1 MKTNNSPTY
10 AHEVNIGNVTIGGQ
24 NRIAIQSMTNVPLA
38 DIDGSVLQCKRLFD
52 AGADIVRLSTPRK
65 PDVDCLRKVKGILVR
80 DGYSKPLVAD
90 VHFDAQIAEE
100 CAKIV
105 EKVRINPGNYIDK
118 RANFK
123 ELKLTDAEYKLELE
137 KIHDRLLPLIKICRE
152 NGTAIRIGSN
162 HGSLSDRILSRY
174 GNTARGMVEA
184 AMEFIN
190 IFMAENFTNLVISM
204 KASNVKVMTESCELL
219 NQRMIETGHVFP
231 QHLGVTEAGA
241 GNDARIK
248 SVLGI
253 SYLLNKGIG
262 DTIRVSLT
270 EKPENEI
277 FFADKFVKQLGVKKP
292 FTDINICETAETTFK
307 TKYHDA
313 DNAIIDTCSNLS
325 NALIDKKTS
334 SLKIDGEIEGID
346 NKDFAADIMQAAGLC
361 ISKAEFIS
369 CPGCGRTNYDLERIS
384 SLVKQEFS
392 HLKGLKIATMGCVVN
407 GPGEMSDADYG
418 CVGSTKDHV
427 IIYKKQTPIIR
438 DVPQDQAVEMLKKV
452 IAENGDWKDK

>member
-1 MKTNNSPTY
+1 MTY
-10 AHEVNIGNVTIGGQ
+10 AQEVKIGNITIGGS

-38 DIDGSVLQCKRLFD
+38 DISGSVLQCKQLFD

-65 PDVDCLRKVKGILVR
+65 PDIDCLREVKKILVR
-80 DGYSKPLVAD
+80 DGYNNPLVAD

-123 ELKLTDAEYKLELE
+123 ELKLTDYEYNLELE

-174 GNTARGMVEA
+174 GNTAKGMVEA
-184 AMEFIN
+184 AMEFIG
-190 IFMAENFTNLVISM
+190 IFVAENFQNLVISM

-270 EKPENEI
+270 ENPTNEI
-277 FFADKFVKQLGVKKP
+277 VFADKFVKMLGEKRQYSENKVAEP
-292 FTDINICETAETTFK
+292 TPSTCEFTLHHSEKDE
-307 TKYHDA
+307 
-313 DNAIIDTCSNLS
+313 AIIETCSTLS
-325 NALIDKKTS
+325 NDLIDKKISQLHIKGT
-334 SLKIDGEIEGID
+334 IDGID
-346 NKDFAADIMQAAGLC
+346 NDDLASDILQASGIC

-384 SLVKQEFS
+384 EEVKREFS

-438 DVPQDQAVEMLKKV
+438 DVPQDDAVKMLKKV
-452 IAENGDWKDK
+452 IVENGDWKEK

>member
-1 MKTNNSPTY
+1 MTQY
-10 AHEVNIGNVTIGGQ
+10 AQEVKIGDITIGGK
-24 NRIAIQSMTNVPLA
+24 NRIAIQSMTNVPVG
-38 DIDGSVLQCKRLFD
+38 DVEKSVLQCKQLFD
-52 AGADIVRLSTPRK
+52 AGADIVRLSTPRM
-65 PDVDCLRKVKGILVR
+65 PDVDSLREVKKILVR
-80 DGYSKPLVAD
+80 DGYKLPLVAD
-90 VHFDAQIAEE
+90 VHFSSQIAEE

-123 ELKLTDAEYKLELE
+123 EQKLTDFEYNLELE

-162 HGSLSDRILSRY
+162 HGSLSDRILSKY
-174 GNTARGMVEA
+174 GNTAVGMVEA

-190 IFMAENFTNLVISM
+190 IFAAENFTNLVISM
-204 KASNVKVMTESCELL
+204 KASNVRVMAESCEIL
-219 NQRMIETGHVFP
+219 NKRMIETGLVLP
-231 QHLGVTEAGA
+231 QHLGVTEAGS

-277 FFADKFVKQLGVKKP
+277 IFAKKFVKYLGDKKP
-292 FTDINICETAETTFK
+292 YSEIDIPKSREIYFETK
-307 TKYHDA
+307 THDIDA
-313 DNAIIDTCSNLS
+313 AIIETCSSIS
-325 NALIDKKTS
+325 NALIDKKAAR
-334 SLKIDGEIEGID
+334 LKINGNIEDTD
-346 NKDFAADIMQAAGLC
+346 NEEFAADILQAAGLC

-384 SLVKQEFS
+384 EAVKKEFS

-427 IIYKKQTPIIR
+427 IIYKEKTPIIR

-452 IAENGDWKDK
+452 IIDNGDWKDR